1 MDSAASHLCVYC
13 SPLDIVLE
21 YLHCTRV
28 NYSGFVRCG
37 AAEVQLRGQPESVRK
52 IGKIM
57 SFALIQK
64 VNDEQKKAQVV
75 DVRSGDTVR
84 VYQKIKEGNKE
95 RIQMFEGVVI
105 RTDNKGQHTS
115 RITVRKVASG
125 VGVEKSFLLHSP
137 LVEKVEI
144 VRRAKVRRNF
154 LSFLRKRSGK
164 SARLTA
170 VKFDREAVNAVRDEH
185 AEEEAARLKEEKAKE
200 AAEKKAAEEAKQAEL
215 DAKAAEV
222 AARHAEN

>member
-1 MDSAASHLCVYC
+1 
-13 SPLDIVLE
+13 
-21 YLHCTRV
+21 
-28 NYSGFVRCG
+28 
-37 AAEVQLRGQPESVRK
+37 
-52 IGKIM
+52 M

-64 VNDEQKKAQVV
+64 VNDEQKKKQVV

-84 VYQKIKEGNKE
+84 VHQKIKEGNKE
-95 RIQMFEGVVI
+95 RIQVFEGVVI

-115 RITVRKVASG
+115 RITVRKIASG

-154 LSFLRKRSGK
+154 LSYLRQRSGK

-170 VKFDREAVNAVRDEH
+170 VQFDREAVNAVRDEH
-185 AEEEAARLKEEKAKE
+185 AEEEEARIKEQKAADAAEHQAAKE
-200 AAEKKAAEEAKQAEL
+200 AEEAELAAKQAEV
-215 DAKAAEV
+215 E
-222 AARHAEN
+222 ARHAENQ